1 MLVSR
6 PLKTIQPSGYQQ
18 NNRLQTCMF
27 PHGFVFLHSKTLQT
41 NDVQISIKKYVRHHY
56 FGILR
61 QCSLPKNSLYKLAT
75 LNDLNVFKPLNT
87 NHDSGH
93 AKICQVSAL

>member
-27 PHGFVFLHSKTLQT
+27 LHGFVFLHSKTLQT

-61 QCSLPKNSLYKLAT
+61 QCSPQELP
-75 LNDLNVFKPLNT
+75 V
-87 NHDSGH
+87 
-93 AKICQVSAL
+93 QVSHSERFECV

>member
-1 MLVSR
+1 
-6 PLKTIQPSGYQQ
+6 
-18 NNRLQTCMF
+18 MF
-27 PHGFVFLHSKTLQT
+27 LHGFVFLHSKTLQT

-93 AKICQVSAL
+93 AKENSPTVPQEQKAQTLPQAGGNKVCY